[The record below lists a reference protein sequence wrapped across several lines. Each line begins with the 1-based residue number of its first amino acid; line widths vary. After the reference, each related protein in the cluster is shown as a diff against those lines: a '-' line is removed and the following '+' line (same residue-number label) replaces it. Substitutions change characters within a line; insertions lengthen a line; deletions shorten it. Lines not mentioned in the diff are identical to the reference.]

1 MSQFPRCTTA
11 SALVLTWALTACA
24 TTEAMNSTTDPM
36 ASTSSALL
44 SAAAIQI
51 SHTTVTGGLW
61 LVPVSDAVM
70 TAAAQGQAPSYQ
82 SHPVWVGKV
91 ANQAMAVIGLGL
103 SDAGEQALLTA
114 DGQLLASTQ
123 VLDRAYAEQ
132 HLTLT
137 QTQYVNPDQDQLARF
152 EREAAEQKAAYR
164 VYSTTGAATWPRFQ
178 WPLEGR
184 ISSLFGLRRFFNG
197 EPRAPHLGIDIA
209 GTLGAP
215 VHAPARGRVVLV
227 GDYFFNGR
235 TVIIDHGQ
243 GLFSMLCHFSD
254 IRVKTGDQVTPE
266 SIVGLVGATG
276 RATAPH
282 LHWTVSLNDSRID
295 PRRLLVAVPETDR
308 ATD

>member
-1 MSQFPRCTTA
+1 MSRFPRGTTA
-11 SALVLTWALTACA
+11 TLLTLTWALTACA
-24 TTEAMNSTTDPM
+24 TTGTINAAVDPV
-36 ASTSSALL
+36 A
-44 SAAAIQI
+44 SAATALPSASAIQ
-51 SHTTVTGGLW
+51 SNAAAVTGGLW
-61 LVPVSDAVM
+61 LVPVPEAVM
-70 TAAAQGQAPSYQ
+70 AAASKGQAPRYQ
-82 SHPVWVGKV
+82 DHPVWVGKV
-91 ANQAMAVIGLGL
+91 AGQTLAVVGLGL
-103 SDAGEQALLTA
+103 ADAGAQALLTA
-114 DGQLLASTQ
+114 DGQLLANTQ

-137 QTQYVNPDQDQLARF
+137 QTQYVSPDPEQLARF

-164 VYSTTGAATWPRFQ
+164 VYTSTEAATWPRFQ

-184 ISSLFGLRRFFNG
+184 VSSLFGLRRFFNG

-209 GTLGAP
+209 GKLGAP
-215 VHAPARGRVVLV
+215 VHAPANGRVALV

-254 IRVKTGDQVTPE
+254 VRVKAGDVVTPE

-282 LHWTVSLNDSRID
+282 LHWTVSLNDARID
-295 PRRLLVAVPETDR
+295 PRRLLVTVPVTDR